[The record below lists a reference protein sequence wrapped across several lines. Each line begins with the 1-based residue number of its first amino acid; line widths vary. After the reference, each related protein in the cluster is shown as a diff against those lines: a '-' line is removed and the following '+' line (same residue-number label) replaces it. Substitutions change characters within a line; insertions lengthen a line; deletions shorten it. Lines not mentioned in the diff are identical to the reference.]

1 MEKLSA
7 AAFADWCAR
16 QYLDGCGY
24 IMASTGQNPRTL
36 SEWYFSGQ
44 YSGAQLEKANYWR
57 EHAPRVFDCQG
68 LADGYLTEKL
78 GTRVNVR
85 ARNNYASWCGVK
97 GAGLIPV
104 ERRLSGAAVFKRSSY
119 VHHVG
124 FLWKP
129 VEEGEPGGD
138 WWVIEAKSVM
148 YGVIKS
154 RLLENDWNL
163 WGLMTRYFDY
173 GEQEEPQEGRLLKRG
188 LTGSD
193 VASLQ
198 SDLIALGY
206 SCGAWGA
213 DGEFGAATER
223 AVRAYQADRSLVQDG
238 RVGPKTRAALNE
250 DLAEQSEP
258 VLSEPL
264 PDYGLVRIQNG
275 RWYVRTQP
283 SVRGAKLGV
292 VRTGEAL
299 PSSGL
304 TSGEWV
310 GVRYGQETGWVSA
323 KGAVRA

>member
-7 AAFADWCAR
+7 ASFADWCAR

-44 YSGAQLEKANYWR
+44 YSGEQLEKANYWR
-57 EHAPRVFDCQG
+57 ENAPRVFDCQG

-97 GAGLIPV
+97 GEGLIPV
-104 ERRLSGAAVFKRSSY
+104 ERRQSGAAVFKRSSY

-129 VEEGEPGGD
+129 VVEDAPGGD
-138 WWVIEAKSVM
+138 WWVIEARGVM
-148 YGVIKS
+148 YGVIRS

-193 VASLQ
+193 VAGLQ

-213 DGEFGAATER
+213 DGEFGVATER
-223 AVRAYQADRSLVQDG
+223 AVRAYQADKGLVQDG
-238 RVGPKTRAALNE
+238 RVGAKTRAALDE

-264 PDYGLVRIQNG
+264 IDYGRVRIQNG

-292 VRTGEAL
+292 VRTGEVL

-323 KGAVRA
+323 KGAVRE